1 MRRLCDNLHEVSNVE
16 SNFESNVESDVHTN
30 NNDSRDQTSCPGRDE
45 LRDGVAVGF

>member
-16 SNFESNVESDVHTN
+16 SNVESDVHTN
-30 NNDSRDQTSCPGRDE
+30 NDFRDQTSCPGRDE

>member
-16 SNFESNVESDVHTN
+16 SNFESDVESDVHT